1 MSDVASIKPHL
12 ERRFVDR
19 RVVFWHDPQSQYA
32 SVIDS
37 LILPGVTILRV
48 ANDEYAVKY
57 RLLQEQPV
65 DKFLVY
71 RSGPVPA
78 GVGNWLLDLEL
89 AYGVFTADRSSLLSQ
104 DLGLTAEGIDA
115 VVAQHEKFFNAG
127 KRVESLKALLAP
139 EDDAARLRAKM
150 SAVTLG
156 QKEHSLLEIT
166 RTLLIEKSKGQRAK
180 YGALVDQGLDDFYW
194 RGFND
199 RTGVDSIYGYESTSP
214 SVDDFVLWM
223 FRVALG
229 GFKSDRPG
237 GLQNI
242 QLDFASFRND
252 RRSQLAMSILAKQA
266 SADLDYTA
274 SIENATFRDLVADD
288 LFEETDRKII
298 ADLARAV
305 TEQTVTAREVADVV
319 RARQSSVWIDGYR
332 QLYAAI
338 DAAADL
344 LSQLSTIDFTMSAF
358 DEGLERYR
366 TDWFRIDQLYRQFT
380 YARRSFEGPNPLDAL
395 RDLVEKTY
403 TNKFVYE
410 LGNAWQKQVDAATS
424 WQSVVLRSQRSFY
437 RDYVEQLLREEKK
450 AVVIV
455 SDALR
460 YEVADELR
468 SRIRQEDRFNAD
480 LDAVLGVLPSYTQLG
495 MAALLP
501 HRTLKHSVDGK
512 TVLADGLP
520 TNGVAP
526 RSKVLEAVGGSA
538 IQAETFRALTADE
551 RRDMFK
557 NNRVLYIYHDVIDA
571 IGDKPGTERRVFE
584 AAELALAEL
593 VDLVKKTANAN
604 ATNIFVTADHG
615 FLFQDEALPEQFFLS
630 EKAHGDKILV
640 ANKRYVLGHGLKVD
654 DAFVTFTAEQL
665 NLDGDIEVQIPKSIH
680 RLKLAGGGT
689 RFVHG
694 GATLQEIVV
703 PVLVINKKRK
713 SDTRLVNVK
722 VLPDTDKITT
732 GQLVVKLFQSEP
744 VSDKVQARV
753 LRAGLYVG
761 ETLLSNDPPPVL
773 TFDSSS
779 PEQRDRYQSVQ
790 LLLNQDA
797 NDYNNRAVELRLE
810 ELIPNTNQWRVY
822 EKAMFTLKRSFTSDF
837 DF

>member
-1 MSDVASIKPHL
+1 MTDVASLLPHL
-12 ERRFVDR
+12 ERRFRDR
-19 RVVFWHDPQSQYA
+19 RIVFWHDPASQYA
-32 SVIDS
+32 SVIDGFA
-37 LILPGVTILRV
+37 LPGITTLQV
-48 ANDEYAVKY
+48 ANDEYAIKY
-57 RLLQEQPV
+57 RLLQEQPT

-71 RSGPVPA
+71 RSGTVPG

-89 AYGVFTADRSSLLSQ
+89 AYGVFTADRSSLVSE
-104 DLGLTAEGIDA
+104 DLGLTAAGIDA
-115 VVAQHEKFFNAG
+115 VVGQHEKFFNAG

-150 SAVTLG
+150 SAVVLG
-156 QKEHSLLEIT
+156 QKEHSLQEIM
-166 RTLLIEKSKGQRAK
+166 RTLLVENSKGQHSK
-180 YGALVDQGLDDFYW
+180 YDALVDLDLAHFLWD
-194 RGFND
+194 GAS
-199 RTGVDSIYGYESTSP
+199 SIYGYESTTP
-214 SVDDFVLWM
+214 SIDDFVLWM
-223 FRVALG
+223 FREALG
-229 GFKSDRPG
+229 GFISGRPG

-252 RRSQLAMSILAKQA
+252 RRSQAAMAILAKKA
-266 SADLDYTA
+266 ADDLGYKA
-274 SIENATFRDLVADD
+274 SIENATFRDLVGED

-305 TEQTVTAREVADVV
+305 TDQTVTAREVGDVV

-332 QLYAAI
+332 QLYTAI
-338 DAAADL
+338 GAAADL
-344 LSQLSTIDFTMSAF
+344 LSQLGTIDFTIASF

-366 TDWFRIDQLYRQFT
+366 ADWFRIDQLYRQFT

-395 RDLVEKTY
+395 REVVEKTY

-410 LGNAWQKQVDAATS
+410 LGNAWQKQVDGATC
-424 WQSVVLRSQRSFY
+424 WESVALRSQRSFY
-437 RDYVEQLLREEKK
+437 GDYVAQLLREDKK

-460 YEVADELR
+460 YEVAEELR
-468 SRIRQEDRFNAD
+468 TRIRQEDRFDAD
-480 LDAVLGVLPSYTQLG
+480 LEAVLGVLPSYTQLG

-501 HRTLKHSVDGK
+501 HRILKHSADGR
-512 TVLADGLP
+512 TVLADDLP
-520 TNGVAP
+520 TNGVGP
-526 RSKVLEAVGGSA
+526 RAKVLETVGGTA

-551 RRDMFK
+551 RREMFK

-584 AAELALAEL
+584 AAELALTEL

-630 EKAHGDKILV
+630 ERAHGDKILI
-640 ANKRYVLGHGLKVD
+640 ANKRYVLGRGLKVD
-654 DAFVTFTAEQL
+654 DAFATFTAEQL
-665 NLDGDIEVQIPKSIH
+665 NLDGEIEVQIPKSIH

-703 PVLVINKKRK
+703 PVLAINKKRK

-732 GQLVVKLFQSEP
+732 GQLVAKLFQSEP

-761 ETLLSNDPPPVL
+761 ETLISNDPPPVL

-779 PEQRDRYQSVQ
+779 PEQRDRYQSIQ
-790 LLLNQDA
+790 LLLNKDA

-810 ELIPNTNQWRVY
+810 ELVPNTNHWRVY
-822 EKAMFTLKRSFTSDF
+822 EKAIFTLKRSFTSDF

>member
-1 MSDVASIKPHL
+1 MTDIASLLPHV
-12 ERRFVDR
+12 ERRFGDR
-19 RVVFWHDPQSQYA
+19 RIVFWHDPASQYA

-37 LILPGVTILRV
+37 LSLPGVTTLRV
-48 ANDEYAVKY
+48 ANDEYAIKY
-57 RLLQEQPV
+57 RLLHEQPT

-71 RSGPVPA
+71 RPGAVPG

-89 AYGVFTADRSSLLSQ
+89 AYGVFTADRSSLVSE

-127 KRVESLKALLAP
+127 KRVEALKVLLAP

-150 SAVTLG
+150 SAVVLG
-156 QKEHSLLEIT
+156 QKEHSLQEIM
-166 RTLLIEKSKGQRAK
+166 RTLLVEKSKGQHSK
-180 YGALVDQGLDDFYW
+180 YDALVDLDLANFLWD
-194 RGFND
+194 GA
-199 RTGVDSIYGYESTSP
+199 GSIYGYESSSP
-214 SVDDFVLWM
+214 SIEDFILWM
-223 FRVALG
+223 FREALG

-252 RRSQLAMSILAKQA
+252 RRSQAAMAILAKNA
-266 SADLDYTA
+266 ADDLGYKA
-274 SIENATFRDLVADD
+274 SIESATFRDLIGDD

-305 TEQTVTAREVADVV
+305 TDQAVAAREVADVV
-319 RARQSSVWIDGYR
+319 RARQSSVWIDRYR
-332 QLYAAI
+332 QLYTAI
-338 DAAADL
+338 AAAAEL
-344 LSQLSTIDFTMSAF
+344 LSQLSTIDFTIASF

-366 TDWFRIDQLYRQFT
+366 TDWFRVDQLYRQFT

-410 LGNAWQKQVDAATS
+410 LGNAWQKQVDAAAS
-424 WQSVVLRSQRSFY
+424 WQSVALRSQRSFY
-437 RDYVEQLLREEKK
+437 GDYVAQLLREDKK

-460 YEVADELR
+460 YEVAEELR
-468 SRIRQEDRFNAD
+468 TRIRQEDRFDAD
-480 LDAVLGVLPSYTQLG
+480 LEAVLGVLPSYTQLG

-501 HRTLKHSVDGK
+501 HRTLKHSADGK
-512 TVLADGLP
+512 TVLADDLP
-520 TNGVAP
+520 TNGGGP
-526 RSKVLEAVGGSA
+526 RAKVLETVGGTS
-538 IQAETFRALTADE
+538 IPAETFRALTADE
-551 RRDMFK
+551 RREMFK

-584 AAELALAEL
+584 AAELALTEL

-615 FLFQDEALPEQFFLS
+615 FLVQDEALPDQFFLS
-630 EKAHGDKILV
+630 EKAHGDKILI

-654 DAFVTFTAEQL
+654 DAFATFTAEQL
-665 NLDGDIEVQIPKSIH
+665 KLDGEIEVQIPKSIH

-703 PVLVINKKRK
+703 PVLAINKKRK

-744 VSDKVQARV
+744 VSDKIHARV

-761 ETLLSNDPPPVL
+761 ETLISNDPQPEL
-773 TFDSSS
+773 TFDSTS

-790 LLLNQDA
+790 LLLNKDA
-797 NDYNNRAVELRLE
+797 NDYNNRTVELRLE
-810 ELIPNTNQWRVY
+810 ERIPNTNHWRVY

>member
-1 MSDVASIKPHL
+1 MTDVANIKPHL

-19 RVVFWHDPQSQYA
+19 RVVFWHDPKGQYA
-32 SVIDS
+32 SVVDI
-37 LILPGVTILRV
+37 LGLPGVTTLRV

-57 RLLQEQPV
+57 RLLHEQPA
-65 DKFLVY
+65 DKFLIY
-71 RSGPVPA
+71 RSGPLPT
-78 GVGNWLLDLEL
+78 GIGNWLLDLEL
-89 AYGVFTADRSSLLSQ
+89 AYGVFTADRSSLVSEE
-104 DLGLTAEGIDA
+104 LGLTAEGIDA
-115 VVAQHEKFFNAG
+115 VVARHEKFFNAG
-127 KRVESLKALLAP
+127 KRVETLKGLLTP
-139 EDDAARLRAKM
+139 EDDEARLRAKM
-150 SAVTLG
+150 SAVVLG
-156 QKEHSLLEIT
+156 QKEHSLLEIM
-166 RTLLIEKSKGQRAK
+166 RTLLVEKSKGQQSK
-180 YGALVDQGLDDFYW
+180 YHALVDLELADFLW
-194 RGFND
+194 LGAA
-199 RTGVDSIYGYESTSP
+199 SIYGYESTAP

-223 FRVALG
+223 FRAALG

-252 RRSQLAMSILAKQA
+252 RRSQAAMSTLAKQA

-319 RARQSSVWIDGYR
+319 RARQSSVWVDGYR

-344 LSQLSTIDFTMSAF
+344 LSQLSTIDFTISDF

-410 LGNAWQKQVDAATS
+410 LGNAWQKQVDEATN

-437 RDYVEQLLREEKK
+437 GDYVEQLLREDKK

-480 LDAVLGVLPSYTQLG
+480 LAAVLGVLPSYTQLG

-501 HRTLKHSVDGK
+501 HRILKHSTDGK

-520 TNGVAP
+520 TNGVGP
-526 RSKVLEAVGGSA
+526 RSKVLETVGGSA

-551 RRDMFK
+551 RREMFK
-557 NNRVLYIYHDVIDA
+557 SNRVLYIYHDVIDA

-584 AAELALAEL
+584 GAELALAEL

-654 DAFVTFTAEQL
+654 DAFATFTAEQL
-665 NLDGDIEVQIPKSIH
+665 NLDGDVEVQIPKSIH
-680 RLKLAGGGT
+680 RLRLAGGGT

-703 PVLVINKKRK
+703 PVLAINKKRK

-761 ETLLSNDPPPVL
+761 ETLISNDPPPQL

-790 LLLNQDA
+790 LLLNKDA

-810 ELIPNTNQWRVY
+810 ELIPNTTRWRVY